1 MCLRRAQVEVA
12 IARLPLH
19 RQREHMAHFW
29 TALQREVAMRKCATI
44 TVSLERV
51 FREGPLVA
59 AAKERNVKDLR
70 PPLLG
75 GQPRGNGGQGKNA
88 NGGQPY
94 KRIDK
99 ECRDWKSNNRQFCKK
114 FAER

>member
-1 MCLRRAQVEVA
+1 MT

-29 TALQREVAMRKCATI
+29 TALQREVAMRKSAII

-51 FREGPLVA
+51 LREGPLVA
-59 AAKERNVKDLR
+59 AAKERNVKDPCS
-70 PPLLG
+70 PPLG
-75 GQPRGNGGQGKNA
+75 GQPRGNGGQGKNP

-99 ECRDWKSNNRQFCKK
+99 EGRDGNVTCQKGH
-114 FAER
+114 